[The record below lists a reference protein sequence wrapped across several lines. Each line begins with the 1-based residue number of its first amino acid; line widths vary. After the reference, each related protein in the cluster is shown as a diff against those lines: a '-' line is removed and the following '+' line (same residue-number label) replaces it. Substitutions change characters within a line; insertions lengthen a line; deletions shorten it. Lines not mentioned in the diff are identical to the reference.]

1 MSETVAVEATSYEL
15 VARLR
20 EVHAQIAAAQAEEV
34 ALMTRLYR
42 LRRAQQLEAGVAA
55 RYAGESAATEI
66 GVAVRVSQ
74 RSADGL
80 IALGMGLGRLPATRV
95 AFAQGR
101 IDLAR
106 VRAIHDT
113 LVNTP
118 DDTVTELEETVVARA
133 ERSDPARLRRIIRKR
148 LLELDPAGQA
158 RRRREAERE
167 RYVAVRAA
175 DDGTAL
181 VDAVLPAAG
190 GWTLFERLRE
200 MAVSQ
205 CCAADPRSMNQRRAD
220 ALVALADG
228 SGRLICGCG
237 LPECA
242 RRDPTVP
249 VPVARRALVQ
259 VGVSAAT
266 LAGVQDN
273 PGLLAGFGAI
283 DADLARQIARHAR
296 FHVVTETSDEMRR
309 GSAASHTSGTTP
321 PHTSDTTEL
330 HTGQSRTATV
340 PEDAGD
346 DTDPSSVATVPANR
360 RASAATTPAAAH
372 RGSAR
377 GESAN
382 TTNHARAAT
391 EPTSDSA
398 AIVEPAG
405 DGPVIIEPADPPPR
419 IPAPPPAPANPP
431 EWRYRPSATVA
442 ARVRALDGTCRAPG
456 CSVSA
461 AATDLDHQQPF
472 DHRSPVTGGPT
483 TVHNLGCRCRRHH
496 RLKTLADH
504 GLNGWT
510 VTHHPHRR
518 IEWSTPTGDSITTS
532 PEGAKFLFPHTP
544 VAATRVEPVDPQ
556 PDPPLLNPGQVI
568 NALTELL
575 HVYIS
580 PSQRNLRARHTIR
593 IGSTLCDVGGF
604 EGDADRPP
612 F

>member
-80 IALGMGLGRLPATRV
+80 IALGMGLGRLPATRR

-113 LVNTP
+113 LVNAP
-118 DDTVTELEETVVARA
+118 DDTVAELEETVVARA
-133 ERSDPARLRRIIRKR
+133 EGCDPARLRRIIRRR

-205 CCAADPRSMNQRRAD
+205 CCAADPRTMNQRRAD

-228 SGRLICGCG
+228 RGRLICGCT

-296 FHVVTETSDEMRR
+296 FHVITETSDEIRR
-309 GSAASHTSGTTP
+309 GSATSHTSGTTL
-321 PHTSDTTEL
+321 HTSDTIDL
-330 HTGQSRTATV
+330 HTAESRTAT
-340 PEDAGD
+340 GST
-346 DTDPSSVATVPANR
+346 DTGVDTGSGPVATLPAGR
-360 RASAATTPAAAH
+360 RAPAATTPAAAH
-372 RGSAR
+372 RASASS
-377 GESAN
+377 EYADIN
-382 TTNHARAAT
+382 PAPAAI
-391 EPTSDSA
+391 EPTNDST
-398 AIVEPAG
+398 
-405 DGPVIIEPADPPPR
+405 ADPPAHLPE
-419 IPAPPPAPANPP
+419 PSPAPANPP
-431 EWRYRPSATVA
+431 ELRYRPSATVA
-442 ARVRALDGTCRAPG
+442 TRVRALDGTCRAPG

-472 DHRSPVTGGPT
+472 DHHSPVTGGPT

-518 IEWSTPTGDSITTS
+518 IEWRTPTGDTIITS

-556 PDPPLLNPGQVI
+556 PDPPVLNPGPAV
-568 NALTELL
+568 NTLTELL
-575 HVYIS
+575 HVYI
-580 PSQRNLRARHTIR
+580 PPGRRHLRTHRDIHHTVTV
-593 IGSTLCDVGGF
+593 GGTLCSVSGS
-604 EGDADRPP
+604 DRYTASPP

>member
-1 MSETVAVEATSYEL
+1 MSETFAVEATSYEL

-20 EVHAQIAAAQAEEV
+20 AVHAQIAAAQAEEV
-34 ALMTRLYR
+34 ELMTRLYR

-66 GVAVRVSQ
+66 GVAVRVSP
-74 RSADGL
+74 RNADGL
-80 IALGMGLGRLPATRV
+80 IALGMGLERLPATRV

-118 DDTVTELEETVVARA
+118 DDTVAELEETVVARA
-133 ERSDPARLRRIIRKR
+133 EGCDPARLRRTIRKR

-181 VDAVLPAAG
+181 VDAVLPATG

-228 SGRLICGCG
+228 SGRLTCGCA

-249 VPVARRALVQ
+249 VSAARRALVQ

-296 FHVVTETSDEMRR
+296 FHVITETSDEI
-309 GSAASHTSGTTP
+309 G
-321 PHTSDTTEL
+321 SDTTTP
-330 HTGQSRTATV
+330 HT
-340 PEDAGD
+340 AGSPTIESAD
-346 DTDPSSVATVPANR
+346 DIHA
-360 RASAATTPAAAH
+360 PAAVELAD
-372 RGSAR
+372 GS
-377 GESAN
+377 
-382 TTNHARAAT
+382 
-391 EPTSDSA
+391 
-398 AIVEPAG
+398 
-405 DGPVIIEPADPPPR
+405 PVIGEPADPDRVPAAPDVAENGLATIDDTAAIPPR
-419 IPAPPPAPANPP
+419 NMNPPPTATDSP
-431 EWRYRPSATVA
+431 EWRYRPSAPVA

-456 CSVSA
+456 CPVPA

-472 DHRSPVTGGPT
+472 DHHSPATGGPT

-504 GLNGWT
+504 GMNGWT

-518 IEWSTPTGDSITTS
+518 IEWRTPTGDTITTS
-532 PEGAKFLFPHTP
+532 PEGAKFLFPHAP
-544 VAATRVEPVDPQ
+544 VAATLVEPVDPQ
-556 PDPPLLNPGQVI
+556 PDPPLLDPGPAI

-575 HVYIS
+575 HVYI
-580 PSQRNLRARHTIR
+580 PPGRRHLRTHRDIHHTVTV
-593 IGSTLCDVGGF
+593 GGTLCSVGGSDGGA
-604 EGDADRPP
+604 ESPP

>member
-20 EVHAQIAAAQAEEV
+20 AVHAQIAAAQAEEV

-80 IALGMGLGRLPATRV
+80 IALGMGLGRLPVTRR

-106 VRAIHDT
+106 VRAIHDS

-118 DDTVTELEETVVARA
+118 DETVVELEGDVVARA
-133 ERSDPARLRRIIRKR
+133 ERCDPARLRRTIRKR

-205 CCAADPRSMNQRRAD
+205 CCAADPRTMNQRRAD

-228 SGRLICGCG
+228 SGRLTCGCT

-242 RRDPTVP
+242 RRDPTTP
-249 VPVARRALVQ
+249 VSAARRALVQ

-296 FHVVTETSDEMRR
+296 FHVITETSDEMRR
-309 GSAASHTSGTTP
+309 DTAASRTSDTP
-321 PHTSDTTEL
+321 APHTSDTAEL
-330 HTGQSRTATV
+330 TTAESPTPETTGDNGASAV
-340 PEDAGD
+340 I
-346 DTDPSSVATVPANR
+346 DTDSDHRSSTIEVTRNTHAHTTTAPVP
-360 RASAATTPAAAH
+360 
-372 RGSAR
+372 
-377 GESAN
+377 
-382 TTNHARAAT
+382 
-391 EPTSDSA
+391 PT
-398 AIVEPAG
+398 
-405 DGPVIIEPADPPPR
+405 
-419 IPAPPPAPANPP
+419 NPP

-442 ARVRALDGTCRAPG
+442 ARVRAFDGTCRAPG
-456 CSVSA
+456 CPVPA

-472 DHRSPVTGGPT
+472 DHHSPTTGGPT

-518 IEWSTPTGDSITTS
+518 IQWRTPTGDSITTS

-556 PDPPLLNPGQVI
+556 PDPPLLNPGPVI
-568 NALTELL
+568 NALAELL
-575 HVYIS
+575 HVYI
-580 PSQRNLRARHTIR
+580 PPGRRYLRTHRDIHHTVTV
-593 IGSTLCDVGGF
+593 GDTLCSVSGSDR
-604 EGDADRPP
+604 DADRPP

>member
-1 MSETVAVEATSYEL
+1 MSETVAGEATSYEL

-34 ALMTRLYR
+34 ELMTRLYR

-80 IALGMGLGRLPATRV
+80 IALGMGLGRLPATRR
-95 AFAQGR
+95 AFAQGW

-113 LVNTP
+113 LVNAP
-118 DDTVTELEETVVARA
+118 DDTVAELEEDVVGRA
-133 ERSDPARLRRIIRKR
+133 ERSDPARLRRTIRKK

-228 SGRLICGCG
+228 SGRLTCGCT

-242 RRDPTVP
+242 RRDPTTP
-249 VPVARRALVQ
+249 VSAARRALVQ

-296 FHVVTETSDEMRR
+296 SHVITETSDEI
-309 GSAASHTSGTTP
+309 G
-321 PHTSDTTEL
+321 SDTTTP
-330 HTGQSRTATV
+330 HT
-340 PEDAGD
+340 AGSPTIESAD
-346 DTDPSSVATVPANR
+346 DIHA
-360 RASAATTPAAAH
+360 PAAVELAD
-372 RGSAR
+372 GS
-377 GESAN
+377 
-382 TTNHARAAT
+382 
-391 EPTSDSA
+391 
-398 AIVEPAG
+398 
-405 DGPVIIEPADPPPR
+405 PVIGEPADPDRVPAAPDVAENGLATIDDTAAIPPR
-419 IPAPPPAPANPP
+419 NMNPPPTAMDSP

-456 CSVSA
+456 CPVPA

-472 DHRSPVTGGPT
+472 DHHAPTTGGPT

-504 GLNGWT
+504 GMNGWT

-518 IEWSTPTGDSITTS
+518 IEWRTPSGDTITTS
-532 PEGAKFLFPHTP
+532 PEGAKFLFPHAP
-544 VAATRVEPVDPQ
+544 VAATLVEPVDPQ
-556 PDPPLLNPGQVI
+556 PDPPLLDPGPTV

-575 HVYIS
+575 HVYI
-580 PSQRNLRARHTIR
+580 PPGRRHLRTHRDVHHTVTV
-593 IGSTLCDVGGF
+593 GGTLCSVVGSDGGA
-604 EGDADRPP
+604 ESPP

>member
-1 MSETVAVEATSYEL
+1 MSETVAVEVTSYEL

-20 EVHAQIAAAQAEEV
+20 AVHAQIAAAQAEEV

-42 LRRAQQLEAGVAA
+42 LRRAQQFEAGVAA

-118 DDTVTELEETVVARA
+118 DDTVAELEETVVARA
-133 ERSDPARLRRIIRKR
+133 ERCDPARLRRTIRKK

-205 CCAADPRSMNQRRAD
+205 CCAADPRTMNQRRAD

-228 SGRLICGCG
+228 SGQLTCGCG
-237 LPECA
+237 LPDCA
-242 RRDPTVP
+242 RRDPTVS
-249 VPVARRALVQ
+249 VPAARRALVQ

-296 FHVVTETSDEMRR
+296 FHVITETSDEMRH
-309 GSAASHTSGTTP
+309 GSAASHTSGTADLTTAESPTP
-321 PHTSDTTEL
+321 ETT
-330 HTGQSRTATV
+330 
-340 PEDAGD
+340 DA
-346 DTDPSSVATVPANR
+346 N
-360 RASAATTPAAAH
+360 RASAVIDTDGDHRSSTIEVTRNTHAHITTAPVP
-372 RGSAR
+372 
-377 GESAN
+377 
-382 TTNHARAAT
+382 
-391 EPTSDSA
+391 PT
-398 AIVEPAG
+398 
-405 DGPVIIEPADPPPR
+405 
-419 IPAPPPAPANPP
+419 NPP

-456 CSVSA
+456 CPVPA

-472 DHRSPVTGGPT
+472 DHHSPTTGGPT

-504 GLNGWT
+504 GMNGWT

-518 IEWSTPTGDSITTS
+518 IEWRTPTGDTITTR
-532 PEGAKFLFPHTP
+532 PEGAKFLFPHAP
-544 VAATRVEPVDPQ
+544 VAATLLEPVDPQ
-556 PDPPLLNPGQVI
+556 PDPPLLDPGPAI

-575 HVYIS
+575 HVYI
-580 PSQRNLRARHTIR
+580 PPGRRHLRTHRDIHHTVTV
-593 IGSTLCDVGGF
+593 GGTLCSVSGSDR
-604 EGDADRPP
+604 DADRPP

>member
-74 RSADGL
+74 RSVDGL

-133 ERSDPARLRRIIRKR
+133 ERSDPARLRRIIRKK
-148 LLELDPAGQA
+148 LIELDPAGQA

-205 CCAADPRSMNQRRAD
+205 CCGADPRSMNQRRAD

-228 SGRLICGCG
+228 SGQLICGCT

-296 FHVVTETSDEMRR
+296 FHVITETSDEMHR
-309 GSAASHTSGTTP
+309 GSAASHTSGTTL
-321 PHTSDTTEL
+321 HTSDTPASHTSDTADLTTAESPTNELPTTESP
-330 HTGQSRTATV
+330 T
-340 PEDAGD
+340 PETTD
-346 DTDPSSVATVPANR
+346 DN
-360 RASAATTPAAAH
+360 RASAVIDTDSDHRSSTIEVTRNTHAHITTA
-372 RGSAR
+372 
-377 GESAN
+377 
-382 TTNHARAAT
+382 
-391 EPTSDSA
+391 PT
-398 AIVEPAG
+398 
-405 DGPVIIEPADPPPR
+405 
-419 IPAPPPAPANPP
+419 NPP

-461 AATDLDHQQPF
+461 AATDLDHQQPY
-472 DHRSPVTGGPT
+472 DHHSPTTGGPT

-504 GLNGWT
+504 GMNGWT
-510 VTHHPHRR
+510 VTHHPNRR
-518 IEWSTPTGDSITTS
+518 IEWRTPTGDTITTS
-532 PEGAKFLFPHTP
+532 PEGAKFLFPHAP
-544 VAATRVEPVDPQ
+544 VAATLVEPVDPQ
-556 PDPPLLNPGQVI
+556 PDPPLLDPGPAV

-575 HVYIS
+575 HVYI
-580 PSQRNLRARHTIR
+580 PPGRRHLRTHRDIHHTVT
-593 IGSTLCDVGGF
+593 IGGTLCSVSGSDGG
-604 EGDADRPP
+604 AAP